1 MSRSHTRL
9 ASARDAAVALML
21 CAAAAA
27 AAAAPS
33 GSAAPPPAPSL
44 AALAPSA
51 PSPPSAAA
59 SSPPAPSP
67 PTASPPPV
75 APSAASRDGGLP
87 GLAGLSFLLGE
98 WEGRGGGGPGQGSG
112 WFSFS
117 SDLQQKVVVRR
128 NHSDYPAAEGRPAY
142 SHDDLMVVYPQP
154 AGRPLQAIYFDSE
167 GHVIRYQVRL
177 EPAEPAGSPGRPA
190 AVFLSDAAPPAPRFR
205 LTYQVT
211 GPDTLDLTFEIA
223 PPDKPDAFARYITAS
238 ARRRAATAKP

>member
-1 MSRSHTRL
+1 MSRSHTRSV
-9 ASARDAAVALML
+9 SAGDAAVALML
-21 CAAAAA
+21 CAAAAVA
-27 AAAAPS
+27 AGPPI
-33 GSAAPPPAPSL
+33 SASPQPT
-44 AALAPSA
+44 ALSA
-51 PSPPSAAA
+51 
-59 SSPPAPSP
+59 P
-67 PTASPPPV
+67 PTASAPPV
-75 APSAASRDGGLP
+75 APPMTPSAASRDGAPP

-117 SDLQQKVVVRR
+117 PDLQQKVVVRR

-142 SHDDLMVVYPQP
+142 SHDDLMVVYPQA

-190 AVFLSDAAPPAPRFR
+190 AVFLGDAAPPAPRFR

-238 ARRRAATAKP
+238 ARRRVATAKP